1 MAVKA
6 ESAMSYEATSP
17 EALFSLL
24 ITILAI
30 GEFYA
35 SIQTL
40 GFFFTMKK
48 VIEIEIGICIGI
60 IALVKWKF

>member
-6 ESAMSYEATSP
+6 ESATPDEATSP

-30 GEFYA
+30 GEFYD

-40 GFFFTMKK
+40 
-48 VIEIEIGICIGI
+48 EYSYYE
-60 IALVKWKF
+60 

>member
-6 ESAMSYEATSP
+6 ESAMPYEATSP

-40 GFFFTMKK
+40 GCF
-48 VIEIEIGICIGI
+48 
-60 IALVKWKF
+60 LL